1 MNIHNIPYVQTGY
14 FSGLILD
21 YLNQEDSLA
30 PFYEAFPSTQ
40 NFLAQADRKGASF
53 SSEQRRVLVSALH
66 AQYKGI
72 TLTKAT
78 RQHIDL
84 LAEDQSFT
92 ITTGHQLSL
101 LTGPLYFIFKLAST
115 VKLCQQLKK
124 VEPQKDFIPV
134 YWMATE
140 DHDFEEISHFMFEG
154 KKIKW
159 AHPTPG
165 GAVGEMTLE
174 SLQPVLD
181 LLEQLLPKNQAAN
194 LLTQWLS
201 QSYRSSASLAEATRK
216 LVNTLFGSY
225 GLVIVDGDDAALK
238 ESFAPY
244 MQQELKTQ
252 VCYSQVS
259 QQIEALQTQYNN
271 SFKPQVN
278 PREINLFYLSPNKR
292 QRIIRHTE
300 GFQLDGDPAPISEKE
315 LLDRLASNPQAFS
328 PNVLLRPLYQE
339 VILPNI
345 AYIGGGGELAYWLEL
360 KSFFAS
366 QSIPFP
372 LLVLRNSAVLV
383 DAKTQKK
390 IRNLNLQPEDFFLR
404 RNPLIHKK
412 IDQISTIDLDLQ
424 FLKKELKKNFLHLE
438 NLVKETDASFEGA
451 VAAQRQ
457 KQFKGIDHLE
467 KRLIQAQKRK
477 LKDHVERL
485 GVLYESLFPGQGLQE
500 RQLNF
505 STFFLEKGADLIPEL
520 IQAFDPLQF
529 QFSWIEL

>member
-1 MNIHNIPYVQTGY
+1 MNVHDIPYAQTGY

-21 YLNQEDSLA
+21 YLNQDPSLA
-30 PFYEAFPSTQ
+30 PFYEAFPNTQ
-40 NFLAQADRKGASF
+40 NFLAQADRKATSF
-53 SSEQRRVLVSALH
+53 SSHQRSVLVSALQ

-72 TLTKAT
+72 TATQAT
-78 RQHIDL
+78 RKHIEL
-84 LAEDQSFT
+84 LQKDQSFT

-101 LTGPLYFIFKLAST
+101 LTGPLFFIFKIAST
-115 VKLCQQLKK
+115 IKLCQQLKK
-124 VEPQKDFIPV
+124 AEPKKDFIPV

-154 KKIKW
+154 KKFQW

-165 GAVGEMTLE
+165 GAVGAMTLE

-181 LLEQLLPKNQAAN
+181 LFEQTLPKNQVAN
-194 LLTQWLS
+194 MLTQWLS

-216 LVNTLFGSY
+216 LVNALFGSY
-225 GLVIVDGDDAALK
+225 GFVIVDGDDAALK
-238 ESFAPY
+238 ESFVPY
-244 MQQELKTQ
+244 MQQELESQ
-252 VCYSQVS
+252 VCHSQVS
-259 QQIEALQTQYNN
+259 QQIKALQTQYKKG
-271 SFKPQVN
+271 FKPQVS

-292 QRIIRHTE
+292 QRIIRHAE
-300 GFQLDGDPAPISEKE
+300 GFQLDGDPTPISEKE
-315 LLDRLASNPQAFS
+315 MQDRLASNPQAFS

-345 AYIGGGGELAYWLEL
+345 GYIGGGGELAYWLQL

-390 IRNLNLQPEDFFLR
+390 IRKLDLQAEDFFLR
-404 RNPLIHKK
+404 RNPLINKK
-412 IDQISTIDLDLQ
+412 IHQISTIDLDLQ
-424 FLKKELKKNFLHLE
+424 FLKKELEKNFLHLE
-438 NLVKETDASFEGA
+438 NLVKQTDASFEGA

-457 KQFKGIDHLE
+457 KQFNGIDHLE
-467 KRLIQAQKRK
+467 KRLLQAQKRK
-477 LKDHVERL
+477 LKEHVQRIEI
-485 GVLYESLFPGQGLQE
+485 LYESLFPGEGLQE

-505 STFFLEKGADLIPEL
+505 STFYLEKGTDLIPEL
-520 IQAFDPLQF
+520 IQTLDPLRF